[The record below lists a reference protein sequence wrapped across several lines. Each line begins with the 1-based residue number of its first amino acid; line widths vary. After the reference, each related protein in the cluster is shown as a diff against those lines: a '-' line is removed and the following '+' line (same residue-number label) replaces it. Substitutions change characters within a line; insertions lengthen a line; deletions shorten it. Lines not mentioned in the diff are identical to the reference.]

1 MNLSQL
7 NWGGGSSTCYAE
19 PVIQSEVRKT
29 KQILYIN
36 AYIWDL
42 EKWSW
47 WTYFQGRYREADV
60 ENELVDTGR
69 GEGGSNWES
78 SIKVYTLP
86 DVK

>member
-1 MNLSQL
+1 MEQIWVS
-7 NWGGGSSTCYAE
+7 WTEVDKPRPCYTE
-19 PVIQSEVRKT
+19 WSKSKRE
-29 KQILYIN
+29 KQVLCIN

-69 GEGGSNWES
+69 GEGGINWES